1 MKRNDVKVAYIG
13 GGSRGWARTFM
24 YDLAVQESFCGIV
37 NLYDIDKEAAE
48 CNKIIGER
56 IYNDPRTKSKWKYCV
71 CETLDEALKD
81 VDFVMIS
88 ILPGTFDEMHSDVH
102 TPEKYGIYQSVG
114 DTAGPG
120 GILRAMRTI
129 PMYEGFAEAI
139 ARCCPNAFV
148 INFTNPMTLCTRT
161 LYDVFPKIK
170 AFGCCHEVF
179 GTQRFLAEVVE
190 EMAGAKDVRRQEIK
204 TDVIGINHFT
214 WFTKAEYKG
223 QDIFPLYR
231 EYVAKHFGDSMNKEV
246 EQNPFKSTNLVKI
259 DLFRRFGQ
267 IAAAGDRHLAEFM
280 NGAWYLKNPETVK
293 RWGFALTSVDWRKQD
308 LALRIKQ
315 TEGLVSGKDEL
326 EIKKSDEEFVY
337 LMEGLVGMRD
347 FISNV
352 NLPNHGQVPFAPE
365 NAVVETNA
373 SFTQGEVKALGAAP
387 LLPTIQSL
395 VLREI
400 YQQENALRAIRAR
413 DLAQTFN
420 VFIQE
425 PLCSGLS
432 PVEAEKLFAEMVKN
446 TCWRVDERDSGAGAS
461 HF

>member
-1 MKRNDVKVAYIG
+1 
-13 GGSRGWARTFM
+13 M
-24 YDLAVQESFCGIV
+24 YDLAVQDSFCGLV
-37 NLYDIDKEAAE
+37 NLYDIDKEAA
-48 CNKIIGER
+48 KINRQIGEMIAKDDR
-56 IYNDPRTKSKWKYCV
+56 AVSKWKYEV
-71 CETLDEALKD
+71 CETLDEALKG

-120 GILRAMRTI
+120 GIVRAMRTI
-129 PMYEGFAEAI
+129 PMYEVFADAI
-139 ARCCPNAFV
+139 RRNCPEAFV

-190 EMAGAKDVRRQEIK
+190 ELTGKKGVRRQDIK
-204 TDVIGINHFT
+204 TDVVGINHFT
-214 WFTKAEYKG
+214 WFTKAEYEG
-223 QDIFPLYR
+223 QDLFPLYR
-231 EYVAKHFGDSMNKEV
+231 EYVQKHFSDSINKEV
-246 EQNPFKSTNLVKI
+246 AENPFKSTNLVKI

-280 NGAWYLKNPETVK
+280 NGSWYLKNPETVK
-293 RWGFALTSVDWRKQD
+293 RWGFGLTSVDWRKED
-308 LALRIKQ
+308 LALRIRQ
-315 TEGLVSGKDEL
+315 TEALVTGKDPLLIE
-326 EIKKSDEEFVY
+326 KSEEEFVY

-373 SFTQGEVKALGAAP
+373 SFTKGNVEALGAAP
-387 LLPTIQSL
+387 LLPEIQSL
-395 VLREI
+395 VLREL
-400 YQQENALRAIRAR
+400 YQQENALRAIRSR
-413 DLAQTFN
+413 DLKRTFN
-420 VFIQE
+420 VFVQE
-425 PLCSGLS
+425 PLCSGLD
-432 PVEAEKLFAEMVKN
+432 PVQAEDLFREMVKN
-446 TCWRVDERDSGAGAS
+446 TAAYLPDWDLSAL
-461 HF
+461 

>member
-1 MKRNDVKVAYIG
+1 MYYEDNRVKDLKVAYIG
-13 GGSRGWARTFM
+13 GGSRGWAWGFM
-24 YDLAVQESFCGIV
+24 MDLAADAQMEGTVA
-37 NLYDIDKEAAE
+37 LYDIDHEAAE
-48 CNKIIGER
+48 HNEIIGNKISAHP
-56 IYNDPRTKSKWKYCV
+56 DAVSHWKYTV
-71 CETLDEALKD
+71 ADTLQQALTGA
-81 VDFVMIS
+81 DFVVIS
-88 ILPGTFDEMHSDVH
+88 ILPGTFDEMESDVH
-102 TPEKYGIYQSVG
+102 APEAYGIYQSVG
-114 DTAGPG
+114 DTVGAGG
-120 GILRAMRTI
+120 FMRAMRTI
-129 PMYEGFAEAI
+129 PMYVTIAEAI
-139 ARCCPNAFV
+139 RDYSPNAWV
-148 INFTNPMTLCTRT
+148 INYTNPMTLCVRT
-161 LYDVFPKIK
+161 LYHVFPKIK

-190 EMAGAKDVRRQEIK
+190 EMTGAKDVQRQEIK

-446 TCWRVDERDSGAGAS
+446 TSKYLPDWKL
-461 HF
+461 